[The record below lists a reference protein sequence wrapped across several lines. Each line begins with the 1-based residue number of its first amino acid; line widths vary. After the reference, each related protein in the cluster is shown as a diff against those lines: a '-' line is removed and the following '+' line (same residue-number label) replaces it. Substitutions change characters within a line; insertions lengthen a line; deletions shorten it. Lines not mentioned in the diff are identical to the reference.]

1 MLGDQTYL
9 TPEGLEKLKEELRQ
23 LKYERRKEIAEKIER
38 AKELGDLS
46 ENAEYQEAKDEQGFI
61 EGRILELEAIINTAT
76 IVTGPSGTKQ
86 VGIGSTVRVRQEDGD
101 ERQFLIVGANE
112 ANPVEG
118 KISNESPLGRALLGK
133 HVRETVEVRIP
144 RGMVTYTVKDIS

>member
-1 MLGDQTYL
+1 MIGDQTYL
-9 TPEGLEKLKEELRQ
+9 TPEGMEKLKEELRK

-46 ENAEYQEAKDEQGFI
+46 ENAEYQEAKDEQAFI
-61 EGRILELEAIINTAT
+61 EGRIIELEAVINSAT

-86 VGIGSTVRVRQEDGD
+86 VGIGSTVRVRQEDGE

-112 ANPVEG
+112 ANPAAG

-133 HVRETVEVRIP
+133 NVRDTVEVRVP
-144 RGMVTYTVKDIS
+144 KGDVTYKITEIS